1 MLADLRPAL
10 LWPRPSPCPCPEPS
24 LRCRLSVR
32 ADVGVVPL
40 AVGGLEDWPP
50 AEGGARLAGIEGDGD
65 ERDRAVPLVWIPGGI
80 GRLILVVTVV
90 VVGVAT
96 AVGAIVYG
104 PAAAGGSD
112 VGGRFK
118 MPGIGPTTKSGCLQ
132 RGLLT

>member
-10 LWPRPSPCPCPEPS
+10 LWPRPNPCPEPS

-40 AVGGLEDWPP
+40 AVGGLEGWPP
-50 AEGGARLAGIEGDGD
+50 AEGGARLAGMEGEGD
-65 ERDRAVPLVWIPGGI
+65 ERARGVPLVWMPGGI
-80 GRLILVVTVV
+80 GRLILVETVA
-90 VVGVAT
+90 VGVAT

-112 VGGRFK
+112 VGRFRIS
-118 MPGIGPTTKSGCLQ
+118 GIAPTTKLGCLQ
-132 RGLLT
+132 RGLST